1 MKYYFGSGYIQDGL
15 LKETDGRIVIYG
27 DRIMVSFIRSTDHN
41 YLLRSLAAQYRLNKG
56 KVIDNAIRLYFRA
69 EEDRVIVAG
78 CRKIDDE
85 EFWKNSDFYARLIKS
100 KIK

>member
-1 MKYYFGSGYIQDGL
+1 MNYYFGSGYIQDGL
-15 LKETDGRIVIYG
+15 LKETDGRIVIYD

-41 YLLRSLAAQYRLNKG
+41 YLLRSLAAQYRLNKD
-56 KVIDNAIRLYFRA
+56 KVINNALRLYFRH
-69 EEDRVIVAG
+69 EGDRVVVSG

-85 EFWKNSDFYARLIKS
+85 EFWENSEAYSRLIKT